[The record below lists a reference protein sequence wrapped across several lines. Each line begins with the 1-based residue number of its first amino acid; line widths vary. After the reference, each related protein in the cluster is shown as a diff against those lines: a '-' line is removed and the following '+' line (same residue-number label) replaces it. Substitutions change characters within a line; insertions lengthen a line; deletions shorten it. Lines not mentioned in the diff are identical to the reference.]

1 MIRIL
6 RIMLLLLV
14 GLLLAGLLL
23 YLAVTVIAVHRHPPL
38 QAVKEPVALADLG
51 PASLGELPAQSES
64 LSRAAMEP
72 VSLVFVGPEERLDR
86 LFTEAGWKRAE
97 KINIVTGT
105 HAYLAGIFGLSY
117 PTGPAGAGY
126 VGGRVQNVTYQRAVK
141 SDSFRQR
148 HHARIWKTA
157 RSYGGEP
164 VWVATASFDRG
175 LRLTPQLRL
184 PTHRVDPDLNAE
196 RDYLIE
202 TLRLPAQYVQVRENT
217 SGKLATGDHYYF
229 DGRVAVIRL

>member
-1 MIRIL
+1 
-6 RIMLLLLV
+6 MLLLFV

-38 QAVKEPVALADLG
+38 GAVSEPVALADLG
-51 PASLGELPAQSES
+51 PARLRELPVQSES

-72 VSLVFVGPEERLDR
+72 VSLVFVGSEERLDR
-86 LFTEAGWKRAE
+86 LFAETGWKRAE
-97 KINIVTGT
+97 QINIVTGT
-105 HAYLAGIFGLSY
+105 RAYLAGIFGLSY
-117 PTGPAGAGY
+117 STGPAGAGY
-126 VGGRVQNVTYQRAVK
+126 IGGRVQNVTYQRAVK

-148 HHARIWKTA
+148 HHTRIWKTA
-157 RSYGGEP
+157 FSHASEP

-196 RDYLIE
+196 RDYVTR
-202 TLRLPAQYVQVRENT
+202 TLQLPSEYVQVRGNT

-229 DGRVAVIRL
+229 DGRVAVVRL